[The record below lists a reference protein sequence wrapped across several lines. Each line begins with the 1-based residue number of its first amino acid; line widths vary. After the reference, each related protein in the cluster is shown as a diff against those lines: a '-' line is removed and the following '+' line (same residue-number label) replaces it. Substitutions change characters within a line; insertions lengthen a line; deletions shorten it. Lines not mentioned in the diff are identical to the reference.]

1 MKYNTSQFLDKL
13 IAHEG
18 MVLTVYQDTLGIDT
32 IGIGRNLKDR
42 GISKEELDYMDI
54 PSMAIVYEH
63 GITEADARYLAMND
77 IKIVED
83 ELCRV
88 HPCVNDLDA
97 VRQLILMDMA
107 FNMGVP
113 RLCKFKRMWNAIHE
127 GHAGRWIASIEDR
140 RVLVSGA
147 RGSSTKQLDSK
158 NKLCVANALLQQQQQ
173 QHSSYGHKLSLRKR
187 HEKKNVPQT
196 ARRKTRRA
204 RLQSAT
210 LRGSNALH
218 FTRKAMPR

>member
-1 MKYNTSQFLDKL
+1 MMNAHNVIPKMKYDINTFVNKVRG
-13 IAHEG
+13 HEG
-18 MVLTVYQDTLGIDT
+18 LVLTVYKDTLGIDT

-88 HPCVNDLDA
+88 QPVVNELDA

-113 RLCKFKRMWNAIHE
+113 RLCKFKRMWAAIHE
-127 GHAGRWIASIEDR
+127 RKFDAAGREM
-140 RVLVSGA
+140 
-147 RGSSTKQLDSK
+147 LDSRWAK
-158 NKLCVANALLQQQQQ
+158 QVGSRAI
-173 QHSSYGHKLSLRKR
+173 KLSD
-187 HEKKNVPQT
+187 
-196 ARRKTRRA
+196 
-204 RLQSAT
+204 
-210 LRGSNALH
+210 
-218 FTRKAMPR
+218 AMVKGEF

>member
-1 MKYNTSQFLDKL
+1 MKYNTSHFLDKL
-13 IAHEG
+13 IQHEG

-77 IKIVED
+77 IKIVEE

-88 HPCVNDLDA
+88 QPVVNDLDA

-113 RLCKFKRMWNAIHE
+113 RLCKFKRMWGAIHDQKVRRRWARDARQSMGE
-127 GHAGRWIASIEDR
+127 TSRFSGHKALGRNGQG
-140 RVLVSGA
+140 RVLMS
-147 RGSSTKQLDSK
+147 
-158 NKLCVANALLQQQQQ
+158 
-173 QHSSYGHKLSLRKR
+173 H
-187 HEKKNVPQT
+187 
-196 ARRKTRRA
+196 
-204 RLQSAT
+204 
-210 LRGSNALH
+210 
-218 FTRKAMPR
+218 